1 MLHTIVQTFLHQIVR
16 AYAAKDVRFG
26 IECREA
32 VLAGVNKLADAV
44 QVTLGPKVRERR
56 ASPNCMAAKP
66 TCWSCLLAGSL
77 TDSMS
82 VLARSWA
89 KCQNPVQPGSPCF
102 HVPWYSWLMCLSD
115 ADPPAADLMLA
126 GKAIRPKF
134 LRLRLPNRLPYDLP
148 SLPGLLICLWDA
160 STTDTDIQLPPVPHT
175 IRSQSVPH
183 ASHTFFLLVQGR
195 NVMIEQSYGG
205 PKITKDGV
213 TVAKAIE
220 LKDRFENIGA
230 NLVKQVASATN
241 DVAGDGGP
249 GLVWREI
256 V

>member
-82 VLARSWA
+82 VQLSESGGRGPHVSMS
-89 KCQNPVQPGSPCF
+89 PGTAASCASP
-102 HVPWYSWLMCLSD
+102 
-115 ADPPAADLMLA
+115 MLT
-126 GKAIRPKF
+126 
-134 LRLRLPNRLPYDLP
+134 LRLL
-148 SLPGLLICLWDA
+148 
-160 STTDTDIQLPPVPHT
+160 T
-175 IRSQSVPH
+175 
-183 ASHTFFLLVQGR
+183 
-195 NVMIEQSYGG
+195 
-205 PKITKDGV
+205 
-213 TVAKAIE
+213 
-220 LKDRFENIGA
+220 
-230 NLVKQVASATN
+230 
-241 DVAGDGGP
+241 
-249 GLVWREI
+249 
-256 V
+256 